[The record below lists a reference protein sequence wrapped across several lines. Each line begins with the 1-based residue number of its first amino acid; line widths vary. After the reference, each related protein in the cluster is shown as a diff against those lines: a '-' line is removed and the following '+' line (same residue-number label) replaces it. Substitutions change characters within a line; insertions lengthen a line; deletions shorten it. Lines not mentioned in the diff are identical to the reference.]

1 MNTFGNVAEYKI
13 NMQKYV
19 AFLYAKKEQP
29 ETEIRK
35 KSIHNSL
42 KQTLVGLA
50 MKKEIE
56 EGTRRG
62 KTFHVLELA
71 ELIL

>member
-1 MNTFGNVAEYKI
+1 
-13 NMQKYV
+13 
-19 AFLYAKKEQP
+19 
-29 ETEIRK
+29 
-35 KSIHNSL
+35 
-42 KQTLVGLA
+42 

-71 ELIL
+71 ELILWRWLYYKKQSIDSVQFPSNSQCRFLQKYKNQP